1 MEYRVVQPSS
11 GFWIEYKLDQPLLD
25 WLWSRID
32 VARESVK
39 SELAGNISESLALDD
54 EGGKFNSFLQ
64 HHIIPNYIHVGKLN
78 DHTSPDQYY
87 LKRLWCN
94 FQKQHEFNPS
104 HSHIGVWSFVIWMKI
119 PTDWREQHTVFKG
132 VNEPRA
138 SDFEFTYTT
147 MLGHIQH
154 HIYKLDPSMEGIML
168 FFPAELYHQV
178 YPFYNC
184 DEERVSIS
192 GNIFIK

>member
-39 SELAGNISESLALDD
+39 SELAGNITESLALDD

-78 DHTSPDQYY
+78 DHTSPDKYY

>member
-11 GFWIEYKLDQPLLD
+11 GFWIEYKLDQPILD

-39 SELAGNISESLALDD
+39 NELAGNITDSLALDD
-54 EGGKFNSFLQ
+54 EDGKFNSFLQ
-64 HHIIPNYIHVGKLN
+64 HHIIPNYIHAGKLN
-78 DHTSPDQYY
+78 DHPDRYY

-94 FQKQHEFNPS
+94 FQNKHEFNPS
-104 HSHIGVWSFVIWMKI
+104 HIHNGVYSFVIWMKI
-119 PTDWREQHTVFKG
+119 PTHWREQHNVFKD

-138 SDFEFTYTT
+138 SDFEFTYTN

-154 HIYKLDPSMEGIML
+154 HIYKLDPSMEGMML
-168 FFPAELYHQV
+168 FFPSELYHQV

-192 GNIFIK
+192 GNIIIK